1 MEFLETY
8 NIVKEIL
15 NNIGTTIRDVDEYD
29 GIIVKKLSLSNTLD
43 GRAKGKQTHIA
54 ITGEQM
60 DIFPCLKSY
69 GYFYK
74 NYNEKDEDLKKYFT
88 LRIPIELSRANLK
101 YLVESDSCGK
111 IKEKIDFQDN
121 EWVQSYSH
129 TITSR
134 RNNAGDQLQISLKN
148 NDDINFIK
156 FRKLIHENDFLI
168 VLKIKETFY
177 YQFYGVRLKDST
189 CSIGE
194 LSILNNKFK
203 KIDSITFLDIKSIL
217 QVEKYDKF
225 KDYKMKMFKKWM
237 KDNGLKIKSINNYI
251 SAIKNAYK
259 DFKVDIFDLDYGK
272 FDLFYNQVKNNSE
285 YNDILKK
292 NNNYLSSALKNYYK
306 FTKLLDNHQNIK
318 QPYNRI
324 IFGAPGTGKSY
335 KLNKDIEEN
344 QLKDSFE
351 RVTFHPNY
359 TFSQFVGSYKPVS
372 RIKEGS
378 DEKEIRY
385 EFVPGPFLRV
395 LVDSLNDESNGTPH
409 VLIIEE
415 INRAN
420 PAVVF
425 GDVFQL
431 LVDSAFKRRWSFE
444 YIDIDEN
451 QENIAE
457 KKIKLKSSKD
467 DYKTY
472 RWNELRIEINKVLK
486 KAKVNEDKL
495 LGPFFLS
502 KTELSKTGEEF
513 DNIFKSKVLMY
524 LYEDILKHKK
534 IDLFV
539 KEIKVS
545 DEEILQVNTLSD
557 IMKAYDNGKVFNFS
571 IKEIDNTILNTNK
584 NNLINYNNKEETVV
598 NNEYEYE
605 EGKENFDKVAE
616 EQASFNLE

>member
-1 MEFLETY
+1 MTRKMGISVHKKFYMDKIERTNKLQTLVAIANASLNVKNKEEVITQLEYALNIFKKSKSSQELGAGTYKGSPKQFHSKYTLGRDFGLIRKSRDEIILSELGLKLAKGEISAKYFISVIMLNYIQIIDNKVVNILYSILREMKSNNYEEITKKQLISIKDLNLNGADKDGYINGLFDILRDTYFFEEKDKNTLKIDKTLFDINSLISITNIDMLNIDVSKVQERYSDQEEWCSYLNQENNEFL
-8 NIVKEIL
+8 IIL
-15 NNIGTTIRDVDEYD
+15 LRKFISNKNSKSVCI
-29 GIIVKKLSLSNTLD
+29 KKS
-43 GRAKGKQTHIA
+43 
-54 ITGEQM
+54 
-60 DIFPCLKSY
+60 
-69 GYFYK
+69 
-74 NYNEKDEDLKKYFT
+74 
-88 LRIPIELSRANLK
+88 
-101 YLVESDSCGK
+101 
-111 IKEKIDFQDN
+111 
-121 EWVQSYSH
+121 W
-129 TITSR
+129 
-134 RNNAGDQLQISLKN
+134 
-148 NDDINFIK
+148 
-156 FRKLIHENDFLI
+156 
-168 VLKIKETFY
+168 
-177 YQFYGVRLKDST
+177 
-189 CSIGE
+189 
-194 LSILNNKFK
+194 
-203 KIDSITFLDIKSIL
+203 
-217 QVEKYDKF
+217 
-225 KDYKMKMFKKWM
+225 
-237 KDNGLKIKSINNYI
+237 
-251 SAIKNAYK
+251 
-259 DFKVDIFDLDYGK
+259 
-272 FDLFYNQVKNNSE
+272 
-285 YNDILKK
+285 
-292 NNNYLSSALKNYYK
+292 
-306 FTKLLDNHQNIK
+306 
-318 QPYNRI
+318 NRI

-344 QLKDSFE
+344 QLKDS
-351 RVTFHPNY
+351 
-359 TFSQFVGSYKPVS
+359 
-372 RIKEGS
+372 
-378 DEKEIRY
+378 
-385 EFVPGPFLRV
+385 L
-395 LVDSLNDESNGTPH
+395 
-409 VLIIEE
+409 
-415 INRAN
+415 
-420 PAVVF
+420 
-425 GDVFQL
+425 
-431 LVDSAFKRRWSFE
+431 FKRRWSFE

>member
-1 MEFLETY
+1 MTRKMGISVHKKFYMDKIERTNKLQTLVAIANASLNIKNKEEVITQLEYALNIFKKSKSSQELGAGTYKGSPKQFHSKYTLGRDFGLIRKSRDEIILSELGLKLAKGEISAKYFISVIMLNYIQIIDNKVVNILYSILREMKSNNYEEITKKQLISIKDLNLNGADKDGYINGLFDILRDTYFFEEKDKNTLKIYKTLFDINSLISITNIDMLNIDVSKVQERYSDQEEWCSYLNQENNEFL
-8 NIVKEIL
+8 IIL
-15 NNIGTTIRDVDEYD
+15 LRKFISNKNSKSVCI
-29 GIIVKKLSLSNTLD
+29 KKS
-43 GRAKGKQTHIA
+43 
-54 ITGEQM
+54 
-60 DIFPCLKSY
+60 
-69 GYFYK
+69 
-74 NYNEKDEDLKKYFT
+74 
-88 LRIPIELSRANLK
+88 
-101 YLVESDSCGK
+101 
-111 IKEKIDFQDN
+111 
-121 EWVQSYSH
+121 W
-129 TITSR
+129 
-134 RNNAGDQLQISLKN
+134 
-148 NDDINFIK
+148 
-156 FRKLIHENDFLI
+156 
-168 VLKIKETFY
+168 
-177 YQFYGVRLKDST
+177 
-189 CSIGE
+189 
-194 LSILNNKFK
+194 
-203 KIDSITFLDIKSIL
+203 
-217 QVEKYDKF
+217 
-225 KDYKMKMFKKWM
+225 
-237 KDNGLKIKSINNYI
+237 
-251 SAIKNAYK
+251 
-259 DFKVDIFDLDYGK
+259 
-272 FDLFYNQVKNNSE
+272 
-285 YNDILKK
+285 
-292 NNNYLSSALKNYYK
+292 
-306 FTKLLDNHQNIK
+306 
-318 QPYNRI
+318 NRI

-431 LVDSAFKRRWSFE
+431 LDRDETGKSVYSINISEEIKEYLESQQISIQQLYIPSNMYIWATMNSADQGVYPMDSAFKRRWSFE